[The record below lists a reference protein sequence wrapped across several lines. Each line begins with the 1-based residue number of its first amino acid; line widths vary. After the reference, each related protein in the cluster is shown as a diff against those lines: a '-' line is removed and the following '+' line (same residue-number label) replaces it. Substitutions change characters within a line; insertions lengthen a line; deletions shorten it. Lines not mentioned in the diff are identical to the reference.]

1 MVRISN
7 FLTVLWVGLSPVFVK
22 LEKILSNFGANYK
35 SELEYDTVNYTNLT
49 KRLLNDYPVLK
60 RIVNEKDF
68 SNLSIDLLAIL
79 KQ

>member
-35 SELEYDTVNYTNLT
+35 SEPEYDTVNCITLT